1 MIIFDYLFPFGESGL
16 VVNIRGDEGELMSVR
31 QHAQQ
36 QNYSA
41 TATLPH
47 PVIHNLTRE
56 RYSLQQRT
64 LLPHTKRFY

>member
-56 RYSLQQRT
+56 R
-64 LLPHTKRFY
+64 